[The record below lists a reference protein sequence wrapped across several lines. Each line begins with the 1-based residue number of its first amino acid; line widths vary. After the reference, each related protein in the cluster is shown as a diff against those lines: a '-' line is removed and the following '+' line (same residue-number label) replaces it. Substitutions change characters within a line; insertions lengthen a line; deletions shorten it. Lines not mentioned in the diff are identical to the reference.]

1 MINGGCCPLTIDY
14 YQLNLMQRIVYSLL
28 LSLVTLL
35 YAEAQTPIRSWLVSM
50 PDSVM
55 PLLTKNDRLDL
66 IDFYEARMR
75 AVVNNRFDGK
85 SSLDTLTEN
94 FLRISYTPSADVT
107 MKLLPVNDTTD
118 ILCMATT
125 AKAMVNDS
133 RIAFFDMQ
141 WQPLDLTFYMHE
153 PRIEDFRSTVQ
164 SDSAQLAWNKLD
176 AFFRTYHLC
185 AESTELK
192 CVFTTPDHLSADDR
206 KEVTPY
212 LRREPLTYRWTNGKY
227 ESHE

>member
-1 MINGGCCPLTIDY
+1 MK
-14 YQLNLMQRIVYSLL
+14 RILHILL
-28 LSLVTLL
+28 LLIVALL
-35 YAEAQTPIRSWLVSM
+35 QAEARTPMREWLAAM

-107 MKLLPVNDTTD
+107 MRLLPVNDTTD
-118 ILCMATT
+118 ILCMVTT

-133 RIAFFDMQ
+133 RIAFFDAQ
-141 WQPLDLTFYMHE
+141 WQPLNVAPYLRE
-153 PRIEDFRSTVQ
+153 PRIEDFRSTVE
-164 SDSAQLAWNKLD
+164 SDSARRAWNKLD

-192 CVFTTPDHLSADDR
+192 CTLTTPDYLSTDDR
-206 KEVTPY
+206 KEVLLY
-212 LRREPLTYRWTNGKY
+212 LRREPLTYRWINGKY